1 MSISRLEMMLAS
13 TKQPCVLRLKLIRDK
28 QNGKPLF
35 VFEGKDDYDFYFHIM
50 NLCGFDKD
58 FSHINGSG
66 KEQSVA
72 LYEELSQENHD
83 CLKETYFFVDQD
95 YSLFCYSN
103 KNIFTL
109 PFYAIES
116 PLSDRRIIKHFL
128 ISTFTLDESHKK
140 LIEQL
145 MSFYDKAKECFYQG
159 IKNISIQLY
168 MSRVLGLGFEFP
180 TNEEIFESI
189 TKDKVSFKINEI
201 PVISKRLEQMNDDER
216 VFYDVISTL
225 PDEQLIRGKYV
236 YYFICEWLIKIKKY
250 IHNRIDSAVALNNS
264 STNPLSK
271 VEKIQYNHQD
281 FSFSKLAPSCKK
293 IHELQPFLNSI

>member
-1 MSISRLEMMLAS
+1 MSASRLEMMLAS

-28 QNGKPLF
+28 KNGRPLF

-50 NLCGFDKD
+50 NLCGFDKE

-66 KEQSVA
+66 KDQSIA
-72 LYEELSQENHD
+72 LYDELTQENHD

-128 ISTFTLDESHKK
+128 TSTFILDEANEKF
-140 LIEQL
+140 IDQL
-145 MSFYDKAKECFYQG
+145 MSFYDKAKDSFYEG
-159 IKNISIQLY
+159 MRNISIQLY
-168 MSRVLGLGFEFP
+168 MSRVLGMGVEFP
-180 TNEEIFESI
+180 TNEDIFKSI
-189 TKDKVSFKINEI
+189 NKDGVIFKINEI
-201 PVISKRLEQMNDDER
+201 DVLSERMSRLSDDEIQFYNVISE
-216 VFYDVISTL
+216 L

-236 YYFICEWLIKIKKY
+236 YFFICEWLMKIKKY
-250 IHNRIDSAVALNNS
+250 IHTRIDSAIAIDNAKA
-264 STNPLSK
+264 TPLSK
-271 VEKIQYNHQD
+271 LIKVQYGHQD
-281 FSFSKLAPSCKK
+281 FSIAKLAPSCKRVT
-293 IHELQPFLNSI
+293 ELEPFLKSI